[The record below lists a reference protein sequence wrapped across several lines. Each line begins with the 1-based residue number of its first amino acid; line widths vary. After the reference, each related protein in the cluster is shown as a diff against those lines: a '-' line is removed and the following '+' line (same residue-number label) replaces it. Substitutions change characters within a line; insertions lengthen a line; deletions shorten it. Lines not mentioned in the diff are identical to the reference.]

1 MENYKSIYIRRI
13 TKVIPTE
20 TKTSE
25 FYSRKA
31 FKVNEAISVLSATYT
46 FSLVC
51 PLSLKRQN
59 LPVRT
64 QGCTHL
70 ETFDLNS
77 FLQAMSWTSLLT
89 SGTHRFPTKDLP
101 NHRDVSR

>member
-1 MENYKSIYIRRI
+1 MENYESDITRRI
-13 TKVIPTE
+13 TKEIPTE
-20 TKTSE
+20 TKSSE

-31 FKVNEAISVLSATYT
+31 VKVNEAISVLSASYT

-51 PLSLKRQN
+51 PLSLKRQD

-70 ETFDLNS
+70 ETFDLYS
-77 FLQAMSWTSLLT
+77 FLQAMSWTTLLT
-89 SGTHRFPTKDLP
+89 IGVHRFPTKD
-101 NHRDVSR
+101 RTQGQI